1 MNRKRIGY
9 EYKDYGE
16 TKKCSKC
23 KYNLPIDKFSLKHDV
38 KKRKGYR
45 AHSCKKCN
53 RYSQRLR
60 YESHKKTNPF
70 LHKATR
76 IKSRA
81 SSLKVPYDLDKDYL
95 EGIWT
100 DSCPV
105 FGESISITEERG
117 NPWCAELD
125 RLRPDLGYV
134 KGNVR
139 FLSRK
144 ANSYKSNMTLE
155 EAKKIYLWM
164 EKEYAREPN
173 SSEDQS

>member
-1 MNRKRIGY
+1 MSRKRVGY
-9 EYKDYGE
+9 EYKDYGD
-16 TKKCSKC
+16 TKRCSTC
-23 KYNLPIDKFSLKHDV
+23 GHELPIDSFALKHDL

-45 AHSCKKCN
+45 ASACKSCN
-53 RYSQRLR
+53 RGNQKLR

-81 SSLKVPYDLDKDYL
+81 TSLGVPYNLDKDWL
-95 EGIWT
+95 ENIWT
-100 DSCPV
+100 GFCPV
-105 FGESISITEERG
+105 FKQKISISEDRG

-164 EKEYAREPN
+164 EKEYARESN
-173 SSEDQS
+173 SGED

>member
-1 MNRKRIGY
+1 MNRERIGY
-9 EYKDYGE
+9 EYKDYGD

-23 KYNLPIDKFSLKHDV
+23 ENDLPIGDFALKHDV
-38 KKRKGYR
+38 KRGKGYR
-45 AHSCKKCN
+45 ASSCKKCM
-53 RYSQRLR
+53 RESQRLR
-60 YESHKKTNPF
+60 YESHRKSNPF

-81 SSLKVPYDLDKDYL
+81 SSLGVPYDLDKDYL
-95 EGIWT
+95 ESIWT
-100 DSCPV
+100 GSCPI
-105 FGESISITEERG
+105 FGQEISLSEARG

-155 EAKKIYLWM
+155 EAEKIYLWM